1 MKIGIM
7 GGTFD
12 PVHNG
17 HLMLGKTAYKQ
28 FQLDEVWFM
37 PNGQPPHKEQRSI
50 KSDAATRTEMVSL
63 AIEDVPGFRLE
74 EYEVTKEGTCFSY
87 ETMEHFSICRPED
100 SFYFIIGADSLFSIE
115 TWAYPGRLLS
125 TCTVLAACRD
135 DIDTEEEMLV
145 QIKYLRKK
153 YNADIELLKA
163 PLMHIS
169 SHNLREMICNGK
181 SISGLI
187 PKKVEEYIVKEG
199 LYGS

>member
-1 MKIGIM
+1 
-7 GGTFD
+7 
-12 PVHNG
+12 
-17 HLMLGKTAYKQ
+17 
-28 FQLDEVWFM
+28 
-37 PNGQPPHKEQRSI
+37 
-50 KSDAATRTEMVSL
+50 
-63 AIEDVPGFRLE
+63 
-74 EYEVTKEGTCFSY
+74 
-87 ETMEHFSICRPED
+87 MEHFSFCRPED

-135 DIDTEEEMLV
+135 DIDTKEEMLV

-169 SHNLREMICNGK
+169 SHNLREMIRDGK

>member
-37 PNGQPPHKEQRSI
+37 PNGRPPHKEQTSI

-63 AIEDVPGFRLE
+63 AIEGVPGFRLE
-74 EYEVTKEGTCFSY
+74 EYEAAKDDISFSY
-87 ETMEHFSICRPED
+87 ETMEHFSLCCPED

-115 TWAYPGRLLS
+115 TWACPNRLLS

-135 DIDTEEEMLV
+135 DIDTKEEMLT
-145 QIKYLRKK
+145 QIQHLRKK
-153 YNADIELLKA
+153 YNAKIELLKA

-169 SHNLREMICNGK
+169 SRELRQMIREGK
-181 SISGLI
+181 CISGLI

-199 LYGS
+199 LYES